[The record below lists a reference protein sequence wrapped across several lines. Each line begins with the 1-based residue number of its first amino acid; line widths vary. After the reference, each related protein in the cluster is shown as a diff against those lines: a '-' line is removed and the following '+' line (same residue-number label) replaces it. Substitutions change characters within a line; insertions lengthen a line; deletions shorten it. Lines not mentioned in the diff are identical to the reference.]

1 MGQKVRDSAVPHRCR
16 IVGRGGS
23 DSKGISAV
31 PGAMLRVRRLFGKS
45 VPALVVV
52 TAMTFG
58 GCARTPEEMEIRKSK
73 DRVEIVMEGV
83 IKPSQEAN
91 LTSPFP
97 GRIKRVIAKKGKKVS
112 RNESIVEFDQQEA
125 KFAYRDALLRYEKA
139 VVASR
144 TYSPRRVENGVLIH
158 NAKSRL
164 LKTYELYQTGFA
176 SMAELKDAEGN
187 YMNTLDTDTR
197 ERQTHEREQF
207 AAQKSREEARKDLQ
221 RARLDVEQA
230 RYPLNRAIV
239 RSPIDGYLVELKQT
253 EGQTVSEG
261 EIIGRVIDL
270 DRVVLRGEFSPG
282 IYKFLSVNRQAGI
295 SCVTAPPFRTSG
307 VISEISPITDPD
319 TGRMSLFIPLKNDGY
334 LLQPGVKCLVTL
346 VMSRKEAE
354 QLGVD
359 VKEGKAYIKS
369 NIRSPELK

>member
-1 MGQKVRDSAVPHRCR
+1 MAFS
-16 IVGRGGS
+16 
-23 DSKGISAV
+23 
-31 PGAMLRVRRLFGKS
+31 
-45 VPALVVV
+45 
-52 TAMTFG
+52 

-73 DRVEIVMEGV
+73 DSVEIIMEGV

-91 LTSPFP
+91 LTSPFS
-97 GRIKRVIAKKGKKVS
+97 GRIKRVFAKKGKKVS
-112 RNESIVEFDQQEA
+112 RSESIVEFDQQEA

-139 VVASR
+139 VVTSR
-144 TYSPRRVENGVLIH
+144 TYSPSRAENSVLIH

-164 LKTYELYQTGFA
+164 LKTYELYKAGSA
-176 SMAELKDAEGN
+176 SIAELKDAEGN
-187 YMNTLDTDTR
+187 YMNTLDAATR
-197 ERQTHEREQF
+197 EQQTHEKEQF
-207 AAQKSREEARKDLQ
+207 AAQKSREETRKDLQ

-295 SCVTAPPFRTSG
+295 SCVTTPPFRTSG
-307 VISEISPITDPD
+307 VISEISPVTDPD

-334 LLQPGVKCLVTL
+334 LLQPGVKCLITL

-359 VKEGKAYIKS
+359 VEEGKAYIKS
-369 NIRSPELK
+369 NIRSPEPK